1 MTGTPHP
8 PADGSPLPRPL
19 TSAAL
24 RRLPLPRA
32 GGDKEARGRVLVVG
46 GSREIPGAALLAAT
60 AALRAGAGKL
70 AVATAA
76 SVAVPLAMALP
87 EARVVGLDE
96 TPAGG
101 LAAHGV
107 ERLADLAD
115 DLAAVVVGPGMQ
127 DEQETV
133 AFTRTLLELLDDET
147 VVVLDAY
154 AMSVVRGEDAIKLA
168 PNRILTPHA
177 GEMAHLTGRGK
188 EALEGDRLG
197 AALRAAGDW
206 NACVAFKGAETAVA
220 LPDGTLW
227 LHRGG
232 NAGLGT
238 SGSGDTLAGLIGGL
252 AARGTPALYAAL
264 WGIRLHALAGDALA
278 AKRGELGYLAREI
291 PDEVPRAMQTL
302 CEQPAAGDDDD
313 DEAVGAGRP

>member
-1 MTGTPHP
+1 MK
-8 PADGSPLPRPL
+8 ASSAAQAAVSAPRLL

-24 RRLPLPRA
+24 RHLPLPQPD
-32 GGDKEARGRVLVVG
+32 GGDKEARGRILVVA

-60 AALRAGAGKL
+60 AALRAGAGKV

-76 SVAVPLAMALP
+76 SVAVPLALALP
-87 EARVVGLDE
+87 EARVIGLDE

-107 ERLADLAD
+107 ERLADMAG

-127 DEQETV
+127 DEKETA
-133 AFTRTLLELLDDET
+133 AFVRALLERLDDDT

-154 AMSVVRGEDAIKLA
+154 AMSVVRGTDATLLA

-177 GEMAHLTGRGK
+177 GEMAHLTGREK
-188 EALEGDRLG
+188 AAVVGDPLRTVLQ
-197 AALRAAGDW
+197 AAKDW
-206 NACVAFKGAETAVA
+206 NACVALKGAETAVA

-227 LHRGG
+227 VHRGG

-252 AARGTPALYAAL
+252 AARGVPALHAAL
-264 WGIRLHALAGDALA
+264 WGVRLHAMAGEALA

-302 CEQPAAGDDDD
+302 CERPGTGGDGD
-313 DEAVGAGRP
+313 AGAGWP